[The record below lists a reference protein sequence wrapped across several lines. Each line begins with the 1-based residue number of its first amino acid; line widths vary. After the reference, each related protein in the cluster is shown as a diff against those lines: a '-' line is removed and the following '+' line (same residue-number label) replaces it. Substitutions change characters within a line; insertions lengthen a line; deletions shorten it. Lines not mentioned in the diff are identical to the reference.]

1 MAGRMTC
8 LEKRGRALS
17 EVTTCALKSFLPGG
31 PADVQRLM
39 GHFTPDFPGQIS

>member
-17 EVTTCALKSFLPGG
+17 EVTFFQGG
-31 PADVQRLM
+31 LQTSR
-39 GHFTPDFPGQIS
+39 G